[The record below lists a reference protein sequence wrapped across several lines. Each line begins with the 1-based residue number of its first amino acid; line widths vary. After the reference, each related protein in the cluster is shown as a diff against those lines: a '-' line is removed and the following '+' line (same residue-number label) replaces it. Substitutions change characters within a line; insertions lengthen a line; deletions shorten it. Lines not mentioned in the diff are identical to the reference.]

1 MKLPFAL
8 ALLLTSPFAL
18 AAPLLDPNDAPP
30 ANPPVHTVEWRGV
43 LAEIKSPVADLET
56 RASREAALLHGPAEV
71 AAEGLVDRIAG
82 NDNYQLQ
89 PLQPFIATLGTPAVL
104 STFVTTQ
111 RDKAVKSAGTLV
123 NKPEPLRVGYSISVT
138 PSLQPGT
145 PEGVVMSEVV
155 VAQTLADGNSVHN
168 ANAYNKAGL
177 QVGDFQTLVWTTG
190 NRQFLLVLRRK
201 GNPGF

>member
-1 MKLPFAL
+1 MKLPLAL
-8 ALLLTSPFAL
+8 ALLLSSSLAL
-18 AAPLLDPNDAPP
+18 AASGPQLDPNDAPP
-30 ANPPVHTVEWRGV
+30 ANPPVHRVEWRGV
-43 LAEIKSPVADLET
+43 LAEIKSPLVDLET

-123 NKPEPLRVGYSISVT
+123 NKPQPLRVGYSISVT

-168 ANAYNKAGL
+168 ANAYNRAGL

-201 GNPGF
+201 AVQ